1 MQAESYLKRKVGPL
15 KMYQW
20 IGLGVIAGLGLLIYN
35 RRQGAGEPEGEV
47 FGGTGTGAFGAINP
61 ETGVPYAFEGGPAGS
76 AAESGLSNFG
86 EFVDLVG
93 TIRELF
99 APEETNTEPAD
110 APPLGGDT
118 PGKKAKKTRQ
128 QRREDAAGA
137 GHKKKGAKKPKHP
150 ATSTGAAG
158 HAAVPH
164 QAAPHPVSRIGQG
177 VAVTTKHAAIGA
189 GHAVG
194 NSRPQPQ
201 APQRH
206 WVEGHWQGTGKQR
219 HYVSGHWS

>member
-1 MQAESYLKRKVGPL
+1 MAAESYLKRKVGPL

-20 IGLGVIAGLGLLIYN
+20 IGLGVIAGLGLLLYN
-35 RRQGAGEPEGEV
+35 RNKPGEGPEGEV
-47 FGGTGTGAFGAINP
+47 FGGTGTGAFGPINP
-61 ETGVPYAFEGGPAGS
+61 ETGVPYAFEGGAAGS

-110 APPLGGDT
+110 APAADPLAAA
-118 PGKKAKKTRQ
+118 PKKKGTKTRQ
-128 QRREDAAGA
+128 QRREDKAGA
-137 GHKKKGAKKPKHP
+137 GHEKKGGKKPKHP

-158 HAAVPH
+158 HSAQSH
-164 QAAPHPVSRIGQG
+164 QAAPHPVARVGQA
-177 VAVTTKHAAIGA
+177 VAVATRHAKVGP

-194 NSRPQPQ
+194 NGRPKTV
-201 APQRH
+201 RH
-206 WVEGHWQGTGKQR
+206 PAVTHSAGIGGRGGANKRKKHR
-219 HYVSGHWS
+219 